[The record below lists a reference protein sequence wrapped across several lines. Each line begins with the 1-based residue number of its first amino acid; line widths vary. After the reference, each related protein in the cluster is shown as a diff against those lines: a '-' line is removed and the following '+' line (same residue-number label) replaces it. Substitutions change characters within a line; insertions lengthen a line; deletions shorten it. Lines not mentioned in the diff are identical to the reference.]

1 MRVLAIGDIVGRPGR
16 RILRSRLPSLREDLA
31 LDLVVANAE
40 NAAGGIGITPAVGRE
55 LLDLDIDL
63 LTMGNHS
70 WGKKEA
76 YEFLRSEARI
86 VRPANYPKGAPG
98 QGWTVVETGTGV
110 PVGVVNLGG
119 RVYFTAILDCPFRT
133 ADAALEE
140 LAPLARIVLV
150 DFHAE
155 ATSEKMALAHY
166 LDGRVSAV
174 FGTHTHVQT
183 ADARVLPGGTGYI
196 TDLGMTGPVD
206 SVIGVEKAAVIR
218 RFITQLPER
227 FEVASGPAQLT
238 GAVFDIDEESGL
250 ARRVELVRVNE

>member
-140 LAPLARIVLV
+140 
-150 DFHAE
+150 
-155 ATSEKMALAHY
+155 
-166 LDGRVSAV
+166 DGRVSAV